1 MKTKERIISIANEG
15 KQYFIYF
22 EGTTH
27 YDEDRFGRAI
37 EAENFLYLDENFN
50 KWIRNIDKDESDRY
64 LSFYKANNFD
74 AFIGA
79 HSPETENIHGDY
91 VPNTN
96 PNTVGIWTKPTKEEL
111 IKYHRVLEK
120 QNKERQY
127 IKLA

>member
-1 MKTKERIISIANEG
+1 MKSKERIISIANEG

-27 YDEDRFGRAI
+27 YDEDRFGRPI
-37 EAENFLYLDENFN
+37 ESENFTYLDSDFN
-50 KWIRNIDKDESDRY
+50 KWILNINKDEADTFLNHFKS
-64 LSFYKANNFD
+64 KGVD
-74 AFIGA
+74 AFIGT
-79 HSPETENIHGDY
+79 HSPETENVYGEY

-96 PNTVGIWTKPTKEEL
+96 PDTVGIWEKAKKEDL
-111 IKYHRVLEK
+111 SKYQRILAK

>member
-1 MKTKERIISIANEG
+1 MKSKERIISIANEG

-27 YDEDRFGRAI
+27 YDEDRFGRPI
-37 EAENFLYLDENFN
+37 EAENFTYLDSNFN
-50 KWIRNIDKDESDRY
+50 KWILNIDKDESNRFLDY
-64 LSFYKANNFD
+64 FKSKGVD

-79 HSPETENIHGDY
+79 HSPETETVDGEY

-96 PNTVGIWTKPTKEEL
+96 PNTVGIWIKPTKEEL
-111 IKYHRVLEK
+111 TKYHKVLEK